1 MLSYIKKGGLFCSWL
16 EMLKGVTPASV
27 TNMSFMTD
35 DITMV
40 GQELKEVQVLG
51 LLLTLM
57 DSYA

>member
-1 MLSYIKKGGLFCSWL
+1 MYWNLIGSGEG
-16 EMLKGVTPASV
+16 
-27 TNMSFMTD
+27 FMTD

-40 GQELKEVQVLG
+40 GQELKEVRVLG

>member
-1 MLSYIKKGGLFCSWL
+1 
-16 EMLKGVTPASV
+16 
-27 TNMSFMTD
+27 MTD

-40 GQELKEVQVLG
+40 GQELKEVRVLG